1 MWGCGTEWGKKEED
15 NAEAQSSQRRAE
27 RYAMCLE
34 SVDREIYRVTG
45 IYHKTKMQGEKRLV
59 DGGRAGTRDAEG
71 MKKRAARW
79 QERARREERA
89 RPFEAPFVPPF
100 EAQGK
105 QDKQGKHAAPLLG
118 TVGEEKKEGRAEARP
133 YRIPR
138 RGGI

>member
-1 MWGCGTEWGKKEED
+1 
-15 NAEAQSSQRRAE
+15 
-27 RYAMCLE
+27 
-34 SVDREIYRVTG
+34 
-45 IYHKTKMQGEKRLV
+45 MQGEKRFA
-59 DGGRAGTRDAEG
+59 DGSRADTRDAEG
-71 MKKRAARW
+71 MKKRVARW
-79 QERARREERA
+79 QERA

-118 TVGEEKKEGRAEARP
+118 TVEQEKKVGRAEARP